1 MSDTA
6 TATRQIV
13 REDLR
18 RSMPFEVVRAVDDGT
33 EDDGLTLEGDAAVF
47 NSPTVID
54 SWEGRF
60 KEVLVPGSFKKT
72 LRETTPRLQF
82 DHGTHPLIGS
92 IPIGKLT
99 QAFEDGDRAVHVVAR
114 LADNWLIQ
122 PVRDAIV
129 SEAVD
134 GMSFRFSVVRE
145 QWVGPDGKELT
156 LEDLRRLLWS
166 SDAVS
171 EDQLITRYIKELK
184 CVELGPVVWPA
195 YGDTSVG
202 VRSQTITIDLGRLDR
217 PETRSALARAVMLAD
232 RAAATSESS
241 SDETA
246 PLPEE
251 HPETSTDA
259 PPTDGHPS
267 DSTTRSTTDDE
278 SSTPNPA
285 ADLARDMKA
294 ALARIH
300 ERNQA

>member
-1 MSDTA
+1 M
-6 TATRQIV
+6 
-13 REDLR
+13 
-18 RSMPFEVVRAVDDGT
+18 
-33 EDDGLTLEGDAAVF
+33 
-47 NSPTVID
+47 
-54 SWEGRF
+54 
-60 KEVLVPGSFKKT
+60 
-72 LRETTPRLQF
+72 
-82 DHGTHPLIGS
+82 
-92 IPIGKLT
+92 
-99 QAFEDGDRAVHVVAR
+99 
-114 LADNWLIQ
+114 
-122 PVRDAIV
+122 
-129 SEAVD
+129 
-134 GMSFRFSVVRE
+134 
-145 QWVGPDGKELT
+145 
-156 LEDLRRLLWS
+156 
-166 SDAVS
+166 S